1 MVDGVYWNFDFA
13 QGIFQ
18 PTFISYGP
26 KVYLYKTNNCTST
39 KYASYI
45 EVTYGVNDFYPLPG
59 YTFQWQSAT
68 DTEIYKL
75 TVVRD
80 ATAYTGIK
88 SYATGTYGGQQISIG
103 QDVWGLGFT
112 DAVSYSASCR
122 TLDGTTTRATALT
135 AAIADNTTNG
145 GGEPFKISTNKIN
158 LYSTLYQ
165 LDLVSVPAAMADW
178 NLTVIN

>member
-1 MVDGVYWNFDFA
+1 M
-13 QGIFQ
+13 
-18 PTFISYGP
+18 
-26 KVYLYKTNNCTST
+26 
-39 KYASYI
+39 
-45 EVTYGVNDFYPLPG
+45 NDFYPLPG
-59 YTFQWQSAT
+59 YTFQWLSAN

-80 ATAYTGIK
+80 ATAYTTIK

-122 TLDGTTTRATALT
+122 TIDATTTRATALT
-135 AAIADNTTNG
+135 AAIADNTANG

-165 LDLVSVPAAMADW
+165 LDLVSAPAAMADW